1 MAVHAIKR
9 GVSFYSYQEEY
20 FLGQLG
26 IEDCIRESAAF
37 GALGIEIIPEQMMRG
52 YPNITDDFYRQ
63 WHGWMDKYG
72 TTPVA
77 SDLFIDTKKFP
88 DRWLTVQEQ
97 VESVERDLEI
107 AHRLGVTEIRAII
120 NTPPEVMEGAAPRA
134 EQLGLRLLLE
144 VHAPFHY
151 EHPWILRHLEVMH
164 RLQSPAL
171 GFMPDM
177 GTYVERFPRVVTDHA
192 RRQGGR
198 EDLLDLIVATY
209 DAHGDVHGLMDTVY
223 YMGGG
228 PIETGMAR
236 QATHYTWNDPR
247 NMLPYMPYIHHI
259 QAKFYEMTDEG
270 VEYSI
275 PYDKIIP
282 VLIEGGYSGYL
293 SSEYEGNR
301 HIQDAFPVDSLEQV
315 RRQHAMFQRLL
326 GTDTEI
332 DTDTDTAKA

>member
-1 MAVHAIKR
+1 
-9 GVSFYSYQEEY
+9 
-20 FLGQLG
+20 
-26 IEDCIRESAAF
+26 
-37 GALGIEIIPEQMMRG
+37 
-52 YPNITDDFYRQ
+52 
-63 WHGWMDKYG
+63 
-72 TTPVA
+72 
-77 SDLFIDTKKFP
+77 
-88 DRWLTVQEQ
+88 
-97 VESVERDLEI
+97 
-107 AHRLGVTEIRAII
+107 
-120 NTPPEVMEGAAPRA
+120 
-134 EQLGLRLLLE
+134 
-144 VHAPFHY
+144 
-151 EHPWILRHLEVMH
+151 MH

-247 NMLPYMPYIHHI
+247 NMLDYMPYIHHI

-301 HIQDAFPVDSLEQV
+301 HIQDAFEVDSLEQV

-326 GTDTEI
+326 GDRHRHRRKPEGQTMFDKYIIVPEGFRNTTADGAGPEHGDGYELGIRLPYYRGLGLSMVEAI
-332 DTDTDTAKA
+332 DLTVDGTPVPAEALTLTVHGNSYAVTRTVHRLRRPLGDGRNRHPAGRSTRRPCRRIARDLGRPTAADFVHAGARRRPGLRRLCNSRPLN